1 MCKHFLTATQAG
13 VRFTVRHEAS
23 GESQEG
29 RGREEDGRR
38 WTGRE
43 RDRVEGREGEGRRK
57 EGEGRE
63 RKRCKEMDREERDR
77 ERGGREGERGRERR
91 RGLRDG
97 RETKQKAGWAGDR
110 VLKALTGTPCFWA
123 KSFWWNGI
131 SDFRSRCLGA
141 EDTSTSALWY
151 S

>member
-97 RETKQKAGWAGDR
+97 RETKSYSKEAEGRMGWGQGLEGPD
-110 VLKALTGTPCFWA
+110 
-123 KSFWWNGI
+123 WNSVFLGKVI
-131 SDFRSRCLGA
+131 LVEWDFRFPIQVSGG
-141 EDTSTSALWY
+141 
-151 S
+151 